1 LGSNLRRRLR
11 LGYGGKRLSS
21 FRVCNNINTTDA
33 TSGEETSYPSGAA
46 EVIPVFFGIPV
57 DQYLVCCVVFVDQ
70 HLSFYPISFGHYI
83 V

>member
-1 LGSNLRRRLR
+1 VGRDLVASGFATILTRRIPLVEKKLHTLLGQLR
-11 LGYGGKRLSS
+11 SS
-21 FRVCNNINTTDA
+21 PF
-33 TSGEETSYPSGAA
+33 
-46 EVIPVFFGIPV
+46 FFGIPV